1 MKKGMAAL
9 LGGVVSVLVVNAA
22 QATTLIPRLAPQA
35 AAAAKL
41 GSATQ
46 AQVEL
51 VRSRRR
57 RSRRY
62 RSRSRGSFWPGAAF
76 GAVIGG
82 MLAAQPRY
90 YYGGPSSVV
99 RWCMDRYR
107 SYDPRSGTYLGYDGR
122 RHPCP

>member
-22 QATTLIPRLAPQA
+22 QATTLMPRLAPQA
-35 AAAAKL
+35 AAAVKL
-41 GSATQ
+41 GNAPQ
-46 AQVEL
+46 AQLEL
-51 VRSRRR
+51 VQRRR
-57 RSRRY
+57 RSRRS

-82 MLAAQPRY
+82 MIAAQPRY
-90 YYGGPSSVV
+90 YGPSSAV
-99 RWCMDRYR
+99 RWCMERYR
-107 SYDPRSGTYLGYDGR
+107 SYDPHSGTYLGYDGR